1 MKNPGNVGIKNKIVY
16 LKWLAILFSDT
27 PSKYI
32 QQTTKIVTNGKAANK
47 PPNLSLNFPTSEI
60 ITINIAVVRIFVNV
74 NIVILLRGFLLEGNT
89 NQVPTRKFARS

>member
-1 MKNPGNVGIKNKIVY
+1 MKNPGNVGIKNRIVY

-32 QQTTKIVTNGKAANK
+32 QQTTKMVTNGKAAIN

-60 ITINIAVVRIFVNV
+60 NTINMAVVTIFVNV
-74 NIVILLRGFLLEGNT
+74 NIVILLRICLLEENIT
-89 NQVPTRKFARS
+89 QAPTRKFARS